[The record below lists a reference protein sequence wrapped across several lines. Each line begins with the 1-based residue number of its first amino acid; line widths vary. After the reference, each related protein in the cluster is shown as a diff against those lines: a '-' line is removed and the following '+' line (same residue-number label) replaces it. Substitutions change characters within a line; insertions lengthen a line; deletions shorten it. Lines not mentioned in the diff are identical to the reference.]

1 MGKLL
6 IGEDNPFVAAFL
18 QEAVR
23 EGCFEVCGVA
33 ASAKEFL
40 TLAEQEK
47 PDLAI
52 IDVRLAGSVSGID
65 VAIEVSSRLNLGILF
80 VTATPQRVL
89 DPPAPVGEACLS
101 KPFTEPELIKA
112 LRVVEQI
119 ATTGQP
125 SDQVFP
131 KLRLIPREHVAEKRE
146 MALAP

>member
-23 EGCFEVCGVA
+23 EGGYEVCGVA
-33 ASAKEFL
+33 ASAKEFM

-52 IDVRLAGSVSGID
+52 IDVRLAGAVSGID
-65 VAIEVSSRLNLGILF
+65 VAVEVSGRMNLGILF

-89 DPPAPVGEACLS
+89 DPPAPAGEACLS
-101 KPFTEPELIKA
+101 KPFTEPEVIKA
-112 LRVVEQI
+112 LRVVEQMVS
-119 ATTGQP
+119 TGQP
-125 SDQVFP
+125 PEQVFP
-131 KLRLIPREHVAEKRE
+131 NLRLIPRGAVAKKRE
-146 MALAP
+146 MALS